1 MSKQSGGG
9 YSTSEMDT
17 GSDLTFIRSDEYARL
32 GSPPLGKCKLKFDG
46 FGSAGN
52 ETWGEFT
59 KILHVG
65 SQIDL
70 LCYKLTEISHNC
82 EKEKLQKYIIDD
94 IVGRH
99 QRIIQFS
106 KNIEKIFTYISLC
119 QFVSNM
125 LVICFI
131 SFILVV
137 SSHLDQATVIIMKCF
152 PYYIAVN
159 CEAFILCYTGEYLT
173 SKSED
178 ITKSVYN
185 FLWYE
190 LKPQNAR
197 VILLMILRSQG
208 KLTLTAG
215 KFLCLSLEAFANVR
229 HLSL

>member
-1 MSKQSGGG
+1 MLRRSLSADRPNESGNFNGIVARKKGLCDHGG
-9 YSTSEMDT
+9 ELLRNTYVVE
-17 GSDLTFIRSDEYARL
+17 L
-32 GSPPLGKCKLKFDG
+32 
-46 FGSAGN
+46 
-52 ETWGEFT
+52 

>member
-1 MSKQSGGG
+1 MSV
-9 YSTSEMDT
+9 ST
-17 GSDLTFIRSDEYARL
+17 GPSDLLMTILARRVREI
-32 GSPPLGKCKLKFDG
+32 G
-46 FGSAGN
+46 FVVGYLLC
-52 ETWGEFT
+52 WW
-59 KILHVG
+59 ILHVG

-70 LCYKLTEISHNC
+70 LCCKLTEISHNC
-82 EKEKLQKYIIDD
+82 EKEKLQKHIIDD

-137 SSHLDQATVIIMKCF
+137 SSHMDQATVLIMKCF

-159 CEAFILCYTGEYLT
+159 CEAFVLCYTGEYLT

-215 KFLCLSLEAFANVR
+215 KFLSLSLEAFTNMLKASASYVSV
-229 HLSL
+229 LYAMY

>member
-1 MSKQSGGG
+1 MTQVL
-9 YSTSEMDT
+9 T
-17 GSDLTFIRSDEYARL
+17 GHGAF
-32 GSPPLGKCKLKFDG
+32 
-46 FGSAGN
+46 
-52 ETWGEFT
+52 GEFL
-59 KILHVG
+59 ILHVG

-70 LCYKLTEISHNC
+70 LCYKLTEISHNY

-215 KFLCLSLEAFANVR
+215 KFLCLSLEAFANMLKASASYVSV
-229 HLSL
+229 LYAMY